1 MQIDV
6 EGVEPSSNLTILGSN
21 YSRQSPPANGDPL
34 YKQFLY
40 CSDGL
45 EISPKLT
52 KQNVKVFGFSSPSP
66 AVITTSRASNP
77 CLIALRDDAVL
88 PLSVVGPVERRAFR
102 RFASIF
108 FSEVDFFGLGVSDF
122 ADSIVVLTVFTNRPC
137 RGLQMIRLPTERKHH
152 RACPRHSL
160 NVQSVGVSLIF
171 FPFNNPIEL
180 LSESGRYTKK
190 HFKCRGNFSTLD
202 FWS

>member
-45 EISPKLT
+45 EISQLT
-52 KQNVKVFGFSSPSP
+52 KQNVKVFRIFL
-66 AVITTSRASNP
+66 AVASCYHYLTREQP

-122 ADSIVVLTVFTNRPC
+122 ADSIVVLTVLRIVPAGAADDQATYGTKTSSSVPAAFT
-137 RGLQMIRLPTERKHH
+137 
-152 RACPRHSL
+152 
-160 NVQSVGVSLIF
+160 
-171 FPFNNPIEL
+171 
-180 LSESGRYTKK
+180 
-190 HFKCRGNFSTLD
+190 
-202 FWS
+202 